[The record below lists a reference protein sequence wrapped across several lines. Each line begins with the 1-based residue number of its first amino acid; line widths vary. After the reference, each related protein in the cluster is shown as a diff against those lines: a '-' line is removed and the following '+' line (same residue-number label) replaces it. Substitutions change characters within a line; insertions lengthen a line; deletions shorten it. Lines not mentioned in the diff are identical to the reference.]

1 MGPTPERTHYIHGS
15 LCTQRRQYGLK
26 HSVTSAIHTGICD
39 TLHKVVMEIS
49 DIGNGYK
56 LLGKKLVIDV
66 LCWSK
71 EDKRTI
77 YVGDKVGTINALVS
91 LSKSRT
97 Q

>member
-1 MGPTPERTHYIHGS
+1 MGPTPERTHYIPGS

-26 HSVTSAIHTGICD
+26 QIVTSAIHTGICD

-71 EDKRTI
+71 EDRRTI